1 MSMPSLNEAMQL
13 FEKACQ
19 ITDEYNIQDGLPKRI
34 SRRHYLRVAENA
46 KLIAEKTPY
55 LNPEKAY
62 ILGLLH
68 DYGEYKTHRDNTL
81 FHGTVGY
88 DEMMKLGYDEVAKI
102 CLTHSFFCKHIYP
115 EDYTAYPQKDILR
128 AAEYIRNHP
137 LDDYDKLIQIS
148 DLMVKTDKN
157 TNIEERLDF
166 VADKYHVPTEVIN
179 RKKQDALALKSY
191 FDNLCGQDIYKIVG
205 LI

>member
-13 FEKACQ
+13 FEKASQ
-19 ITDEYNIQDGLPKRI
+19 ITDEYNLQDGLPKGT
-34 SRRHYLRVAENA
+34 SRRHYLRVAKNA
-46 KLIAEKTPY
+46 KLIAEKTAY

-68 DYGEYKTHRDNTL
+68 DYGEYKTHRDNTM

-102 CLTHSFFCKHIYP
+102 CLTHSFFSKHFSPDDYVSYP
-115 EDYTAYPQKDILR
+115 RGEILR
-128 AAEYIRNHP
+128 AAEYIKEHP

-148 DLMVKTDKN
+148 DLMVKSYKN
-157 TNIEERLDF
+157 TNIEARLDF
-166 VADKYHVPTEVIN
+166 VADKYHVPPEIIN
-179 RKKQDALALKSY
+179 RKKRDALELKSY